1 MTTTEVSRI
10 SFYSIAM
17 MTVTSVH
24 HIYGALIY
32 NTPWRL
38 HILIASFPMIICCV
52 IWNKLAVKEKFNFLV
67 WFLSALIFIFSIC
80 LIGGYEGIYNHLLK
94 NILFFSGVNDSI
106 LLKLFPPPTYVM
118 PNDFIFEV
126 TGLLQAVI
134 FFPNAFYFFRWVTRG
149 KRSVNESV
157 LK

>member
-1 MTTTEVSRI
+1 MTRTEVSRV

-38 HILIASFPMIICCV
+38 HILIASLPMIIFCGV
-52 IWNKLAVKEKFNFLV
+52 WNRLAVKENSNFLV
-67 WFLSALIFIFSIC
+67 WLLSTMIFIFSIC

-94 NILFFSGVNDSI
+94 NMLFFAGVNDSI
-106 LLKLFPPPTYVM
+106 LLKLFPPPMYVM

-126 TGLLQAVI
+126 TGSLQAVI
-134 FFPNAFYFFRWVTRG
+134 FFPNAFYFFRWVRRG
-149 KRSVNESV
+149 KRSTHESV
-157 LK
+157 IK

>member
-1 MTTTEVSRI
+1 MTRTEVSRV

-38 HILIASFPMIICCV
+38 QILIASFPMIIFCV
-52 IWNKLAVKEKFNFLV
+52 IWNRLAVKEKSNFLV
-67 WFLSALIFIFSIC
+67 WFLSAMIFIFSIC
-80 LIGGYEGIYNHLLK
+80 LVGGYEGIYNHLLK
-94 NILFFSGVNDSI
+94 NILFFAGLNDSM

-118 PNDFIFEV
+118 PNDFIFEL
-126 TGLLQAVI
+126 TGCLQALI
-134 FFPNAFYFFRWVTRG
+134 FFPNAYYFFQWVMKG
-149 KRSVNESV
+149 KHAVNESV